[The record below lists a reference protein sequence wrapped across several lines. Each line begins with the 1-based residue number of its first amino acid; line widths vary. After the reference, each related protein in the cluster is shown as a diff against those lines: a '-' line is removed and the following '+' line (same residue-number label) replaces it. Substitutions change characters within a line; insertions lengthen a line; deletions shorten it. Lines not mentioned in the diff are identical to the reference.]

1 MSQSRA
7 VILVDQIEPLIHT
20 IRGHKVLL
28 DSDLA
33 KLYGVPTKRLNEQ
46 VKRNRE
52 RFPEDFMFQLDD
64 EELAKWRSQIATSN
78 PGAKMGLRHKSFAFT
93 EHGAIMAA
101 TVLNSPQAVEV
112 SVFVVRAFVKLRQWM
127 SNHKELS
134 DKINELERK
143 FAGHDEAIRQ
153 LVTAIRQLMTTPA
166 TAKKRPI
173 GFHAGGSED
182 GSAGK
187 TKARRK

>member
-28 DSDLA
+28 DTDLA
-33 KLYGVPTKRLNEQ
+33 ALYGVPTKRLNEQ
-46 VKRNRE
+46 VRRNLE
-52 RFPEDFMFQLDD
+52 RFPADFRFRLTRDEKAEVVANCDHLVKLKFSSQL
-64 EELAKWRSQIATSN
+64 
-78 PGAKMGLRHKSFAFT
+78 PHVFT

-101 TVLNSPQAVEV
+101 SILNSPQAVEV

-127 SNHKELS
+127 ANHKELS

-153 LVTAIRQLMTTPA
+153 LVTAIRQLMAPPA
-166 TAKKRPI
+166 TVKKRPI
-173 GFHAGGSED
+173 GFHASASED
-182 GSAGK
+182 GSISKA
-187 TKARRK
+187 KARRKS